1 MEIIGGLILTII
13 VVSIAQSIAMLAFPK
28 YGLKRAKKI
37 YRKMPNAE
45 NSQRITD
52 FEWKVKRRYGSL

>member
-13 VVSIAQSIAMLAFPK
+13 VVSIAQSIAMLAFPR

-37 YRKMPNAE
+37 YRKTSKYNFF
-45 NSQRITD
+45 T
-52 FEWKVKRRYGSL
+52 WKRNRRKE